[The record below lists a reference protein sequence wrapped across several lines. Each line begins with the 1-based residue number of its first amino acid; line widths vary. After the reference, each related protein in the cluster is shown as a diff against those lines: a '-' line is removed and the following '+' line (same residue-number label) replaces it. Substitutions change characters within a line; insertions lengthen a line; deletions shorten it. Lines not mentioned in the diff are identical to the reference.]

1 LSVSSSWPKVLGPP
15 AGERLR
21 QADASDVLSGDMVH
35 RAALP
40 MEAKAMMI
48 RSGGF
53 YHDGDPPGPEPLSPA
68 ELAILLLIVSVLG
81 AAITLV
87 VRALLLTAG

>member
-1 LSVSSSWPKVLGPP
+1 
-15 AGERLR
+15 
-21 QADASDVLSGDMVH
+21 
-35 RAALP
+35 
-40 MEAKAMMI
+40 MMI